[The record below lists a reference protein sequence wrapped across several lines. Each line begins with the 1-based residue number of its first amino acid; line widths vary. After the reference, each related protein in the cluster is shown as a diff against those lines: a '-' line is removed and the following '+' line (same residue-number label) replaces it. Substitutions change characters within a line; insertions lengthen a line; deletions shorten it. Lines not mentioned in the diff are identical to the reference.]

1 MRSTSIV
8 RVAFTGLLL
17 AGVMGGTALA
27 QSFDKRTFFTFSG
40 PVAVPGVTLPAG
52 EYMFRVADAATQ
64 RNVLQVLSA
73 DGKTSYAKFF
83 ALRAYRPDSEAVPE
97 PELRFLETAA
107 GMPQAVKTW
116 WYPSDRDGYE
126 FIYPKEQLRL
136 LTEGVPVVVEE
147 KIPAIVPPEEP
158 MFEEA
163 PAAAAAPAPEPLQ
176 GEPAPESVP
185 VVEPR
190 TELPRTAGATPL
202 IWMMGFGL
210 LFGAGVLARFQ
221 R

>member
-73 DGKTSYAKFF
+73 DGQTSYAQFF
-83 ALRAYRPDSEAVPE
+83 ALRTYRPDSEAKAE
-97 PELRFLETAA
+97 PELRFLETAS
-107 GMPQAVKTW
+107 GMPAAVKSW

-136 LTEGVPVVVEE
+136 LTEGVPVVIEE
-147 KIPAIVPPEEP
+147 PIPVAVAPEEP

-163 PAAAAAPAPEPLQ
+163 PAAAVPEPLQ

-202 IWMMGFGL
+202 LWTMGIGL
-210 LFGAGVLARFQ
+210 LLGAGALTRFQ